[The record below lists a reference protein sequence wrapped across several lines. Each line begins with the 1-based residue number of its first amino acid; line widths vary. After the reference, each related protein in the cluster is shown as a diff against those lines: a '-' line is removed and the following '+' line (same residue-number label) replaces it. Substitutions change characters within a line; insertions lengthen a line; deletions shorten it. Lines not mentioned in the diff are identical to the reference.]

1 VSTAAGSNINSNDLL
16 ASTIYPDNGQPHTD
30 SYTYDA
36 VGEKTT
42 KTDRNGSTHAFTYDV
57 LGRQTS
63 DTVTMLGAGVDG
75 SIQRIDTAYDTT
87 GRPYL
92 YSSYADPAGTVI
104 VNQVERTYNGLGQ
117 ISADFQSHSG
127 PVIAGSTPAI
137 QYSYA
142 EMANGANNSRLLSM
156 TYPNGRVLN
165 YNYNAGLD
173 NSISR
178 LSSLSDNAGILE
190 AYSYLGQNS
199 IVIRSHPQP
208 GMDQTYVKQTGE
220 ANGDAGDQ
228 YTGLD
233 RFGRVVDER
242 WLNTTDGSSSDRF
255 QYSYD
260 RDGNRLSRSNAV
272 NALFSEQYSY
282 DNLNQLTSFA
292 RGTHT
297 QTWNFDALGN
307 WTSFTS
313 DGNTQNRSH
322 NLQNQITNAGGNVL
336 AYDNNGNTIASG
348 ARTFAYDFENRL
360 KSMNNGA
367 ITPRYD
373 GDGTRVTKAIGGTT
387 TR

>member
-1 VSTAAGSNINSNDLL
+1 MAG
-16 ASTIYPDNGQPHTD
+16 
-30 SYTYDA
+30 
-36 VGEKTT
+36 
-42 KTDRNGSTHAFTYDV
+42 
-57 LGRQTS
+57 
-63 DTVTMLGAGVDG
+63 
-75 SIQRIDTAYDTT
+75 
-87 GRPYL
+87 
-92 YSSYADPAGTVI
+92 
-104 VNQVERTYNGLGQ
+104 
-117 ISADFQSHSG
+117 
-127 PVIAGSTPAI
+127 
-137 QYSYA
+137 
-142 EMANGANNSRLLSM
+142 GANNSRLVSM

-178 LSSLSDNAGILE
+178 LSFLSDNTGILE

-322 NLQNQITNAGGNVL
+322 NQQNQITNAGGTVL
-336 AYDNNGNTIASG
+336 AYNNNGNTITDDKGQVYVYDAWNRLVQVRDSG
-348 ARTFAYDFENRL
+348 GNPLARYAYDALSRRVSENHGTATDLYYSAAWQVIEEQVAGATQTQYVWGTVYVDALIERDSNGLRL
-360 KSMNNGA
+360 
-367 ITPRYD
+367 Y
-373 GDGTRVTKAIGGTT
+373 
-387 TR
+387 